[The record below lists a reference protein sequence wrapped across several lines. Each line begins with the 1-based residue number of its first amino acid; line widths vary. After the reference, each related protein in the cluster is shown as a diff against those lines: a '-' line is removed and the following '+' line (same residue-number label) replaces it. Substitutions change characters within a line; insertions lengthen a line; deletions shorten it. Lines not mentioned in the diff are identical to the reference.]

1 MIGWAFSRLR
11 SGGHGIGA
19 LALARLVGYARTDF
33 TYLRSSRECSGSRGN
48 RRWAQGPLTY

>member
-33 TYLRSSRECSGSRGN
+33 TYRRSSRECSLVAGTGVGLKGR
-48 RRWAQGPLTY
+48 